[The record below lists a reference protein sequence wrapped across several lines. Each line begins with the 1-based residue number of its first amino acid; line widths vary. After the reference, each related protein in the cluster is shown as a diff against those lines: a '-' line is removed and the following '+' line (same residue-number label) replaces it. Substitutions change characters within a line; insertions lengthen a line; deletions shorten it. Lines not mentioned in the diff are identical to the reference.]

1 MKNFN
6 SIVLVDDND
15 INNMLNRQFLNFCIP
30 KAHIKVFQD
39 AIGLIELLRYKKIQ
53 KPDLILLDI
62 NMPEMDGWDFLELM
76 DRYEIDIDVMILSS
90 SILWDD
96 VERAKNY
103 SRVLCYIEKPLTEE
117 KIKQFIQEQNFS
129 NIELDRY

>member
-1 MKNFN
+1 M
-6 SIVLVDDND
+6 LVDDDD

-30 KAHIKVFQD
+30 KADIKVFQD
-39 AIGLIELLRYKKIQ
+39 PIGLIELLRNQKIQ
-53 KPDLILLDI
+53 QPDLILLNI
-62 NMPEMDGWDFLELM
+62 NMPEMDGWDFLEQM
-76 DRYEIDIDVMILSS
+76 DHYNMDIHVMILSS
-90 SILWDD
+90 STHWDD

>member
-1 MKNFN
+1 M
-6 SIVLVDDND
+6 LVDDND